1 MAVDLGIT
9 KGSTLGKCHV
19 VEDILGEGGFGV
31 VAKCRNTETNKA
43 VAVKVNKN
51 EKDVLEQAVD
61 EIAIL
66 KRLRCLEPDT
76 CNIVQWDG
84 IFLHKESIC
93 ITFELLDQS
102 LHHYLQEQNTWG
114 LTMGELKPILQQLAT
129 ALAHLHSI
137 EIVHADIKPL
147 NVMVVDRHQQPVKIK
162 LIDFGLARP
171 VADIKQGQ
179 LFGTHWYRAPEMSL
193 GIPFREP
200 LDVWALGL
208 VMAEL
213 VLGCALYPG
222 KTDYDVLKF
231 IVETQGQ
238 PPDDVL
244 DRGQCTQNYFCKQN
258 YGTPRWRFKSPED
271 MYYEYGFYASE
282 SRTVKLK
289 SLDEL
294 EEYMEPD
301 VELQR
306 DRKMLVNLIKS
317 MLNLD
322 ASKRI
327 TAQEVLEHPFFAS
340 SLPENSSENAGEALA
355 YTKDYTVVVK
365 RELSRKAKLSLYQSI
380 FVPTL
385 TYGHELWGGWAQ
397 P

>member
-1 MAVDLGIT
+1 LERVRKL
-9 KGSTLGKCHV
+9 
-19 VEDILGEGGFGV
+19 DILGEGGFGV

-238 PPDDVL
+238 PPDD
-244 DRGQCTQNYFCKQN
+244 
-258 YGTPRWRFKSPED
+258 
-271 MYYEYGFYASE
+271 YGFYASE
-282 SRTVKLK
+282 
-289 SLDEL
+289 
-294 EEYMEPD
+294 
-301 VELQR
+301 

-355 YTKDYTVVVK
+355 YTKDYVRNSTASQSLSQILLPSTPVVDYNVMTMDSISHSHIVRSK
-365 RELSRKAKLSLYQSI
+365 YSSLSVTLS
-380 FVPTL
+380 FPKTL
-385 TYGHELWGGWAQ
+385 FLL
-397 P
+397 